1 MSNQLQPPTAPNS
14 GLADPASALSAVAGP
29 TVTKKGG
36 RRYFIS
42 SANSLLGLA
51 LFDELRNDHL
61 AIQADSDEIE
71 NKFYVTV
78 NPKDADS
85 VPLPSQAMKVLN
97 HKTKPK
103 TFRKLVSSCDAVVVD
118 LMAAAQ
124 SGTLDEA
131 EAVIKALK
139 EKHAAG
145 APEQTLVLVTSVLTW
160 TGAAKK
166 LKKDFPTKKNDEG
179 EPVLRED
186 ESDGEDEN
194 KVLYFTDKDY
204 VNRAPAPKYQQVK
217 TLEML
222 AMATGRAT
230 RSLKVYVVCSGLIYG
245 NGEDIFYEFFRSAW
259 LSLHPELASLPIVGS
274 GKNII
279 PTIHVNDLTQCLKH
293 LLLTLPPVPL
303 HLKPQQY
310 FLAVDQARH

>member
-1 MSNQLQPPTAPNS
+1 MSTQLQPPTASNS
-14 GLADPASALSAVAGP
+14 GLADPASALSGVPAAA
-29 TVTKKGG
+29 VTKKGG

-145 APEQTLVLVTSVLTW
+145 APEQTLVLITSVLTW

-179 EPVLRED
+179 EPILRDE
-186 ESDGEDEN
+186 ESDGEDDN

-204 VNRAPAPKYQQVK
+204 ANRAPAPKYQQVK
-217 TLEML
+217 TLE
-222 AMATGRAT
+222 
-230 RSLKVYVVCSGLIYG
+230 
-245 NGEDIFYEFFRSAW
+245 
-259 LSLHPELASLPIVGS
+259 
-274 GKNII
+274 
-279 PTIHVNDLTQCLKH
+279 
-293 LLLTLPPVPL
+293 
-303 HLKPQQY
+303 
-310 FLAVDQARH
+310 